1 MHDGDAL
8 VWERDGRD
16 WPNREASRFVQSGD
30 LRWHVQRMG
39 DGPVLLLLHGTGA
52 STHSWR
58 GLAPL
63 LAEKFTLVAPDL
75 PGHGFTGMPR
85 PDGVSLR
92 GMADGVGALLETL
105 DLKPEF
111 VVGHSAGAAILARMI
126 LDNAIAPLAF
136 VSLNGALLPFRGVA
150 RHLFSPLAKLLVL
163 NPFLPRL
170 FSWGAGGRAS
180 VQRLIRDTGSKLD
193 DKGVELYERLLRSP
207 AHIAGALRMMA
218 NWDLEALARDLPRLR
233 TPLILVA
240 GGEDRAISSDDAFRI
255 RDRVPAA
262 RVEYLRGLGHL
273 AHEEQPVQVA
283 DIIVRAMSKAA

>member
-1 MHDGDAL
+1 
-8 VWERDGRD
+8 
-16 WPNREASRFVQSGD
+16 
-30 LRWHVQRMG
+30 
-39 DGPVLLLLHGTGA
+39 
-52 STHSWR
+52 
-58 GLAPL
+58 
-63 LAEKFTLVAPDL
+63 
-75 PGHGFTGMPR
+75 
-85 PDGVSLR
+85 
-92 GMADGVGALLETL
+92 
-105 DLKPEF
+105 
-111 VVGHSAGAAILARMI
+111 
-126 LDNAIAPLAF
+126 
-136 VSLNGALLPFRGVA
+136 
-150 RHLFSPLAKLLVL
+150 VL